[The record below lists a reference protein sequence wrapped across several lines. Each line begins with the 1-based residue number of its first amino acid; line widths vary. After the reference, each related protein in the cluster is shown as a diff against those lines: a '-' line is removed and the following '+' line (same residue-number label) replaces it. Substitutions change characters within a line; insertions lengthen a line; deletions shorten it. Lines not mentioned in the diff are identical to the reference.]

1 MDQLGSKVL
10 PSFIGTPLEGQLRL
24 KNIISN
30 TGWLFADRALR
41 MGVGLF
47 VGVWVARYLGP
58 EQFGLYSYAIAFVGM
73 FGVLAGL
80 GLESIVVRDIVRD
93 PTSREEVM
101 GTAFVL
107 KLAVGLLTF
116 LLAVATIAWIRPQ
129 DSITIGLVMIV
140 AGGVLFQAF
149 DTIDFWFQSQVQS
162 KYTVYARDAA
172 FLLVTGV
179 KIVLILEQAP
189 LIAFAWAMLAE
200 VVVGAIGLVAV
211 YWGTGHLL
219 KEWQVSIQRAKMLLS
234 DSWPLILSGLVIVV
248 YMRIDQVMLGEMKG
262 AEAVGIYSAAV
273 KLSEVWYFIPMAI
286 VSSVF
291 PSIIEAKKLSEKL
304 YYDRIQQLF
313 NLMSV
318 LAYIVA
324 IPMTVLSGW
333 LVVILY
339 GVEYGEA
346 GPVLAIHIWASLF
359 VFLGVARSPWT
370 TNEGLMKFTFASTG
384 IGAIVNVVLNY
395 LLIPRYGTIGAAV
408 ATLIAQ
414 MVAAYGSNA
423 FYGKTKVI
431 FATQTRAIFM
441 FDFFKK

>member
-1 MDQLGSKVL
+1 
-10 PSFIGTPLEGQLRL
+10 
-24 KNIISN
+24 
-30 TGWLFADRALR
+30 
-41 MGVGLF
+41 
-47 VGVWVARYLGP
+47 
-58 EQFGLYSYAIAFVGM
+58 
-73 FGVLAGL
+73 
-80 GLESIVVRDIVRD
+80 
-93 PTSREEVM
+93 M

-304 YYDRIQQLF
+304 YYDRITIIQSHVRACLYCCNSDDGF
-313 NLMSV
+313 VGLVGSHSLWSGVRRGRPCTRYPYMGFAICV
-318 LAYIVA
+318 LR
-324 IPMTVLSGW
+324 SGKESMDYERRLDEIHLCLDRNRCDCQCCFELPTYTAVW
-333 LVVILY
+333 DDRSSSCYAHSADGSCVRIECLLWKDESDICNTDTSDLY
-339 GVEYGEA
+339 V
-346 GPVLAIHIWASLF
+346 
-359 VFLGVARSPWT
+359 
-370 TNEGLMKFTFASTG
+370 
-384 IGAIVNVVLNY
+384 
-395 LLIPRYGTIGAAV
+395 
-408 ATLIAQ
+408 
-414 MVAAYGSNA
+414 
-423 FYGKTKVI
+423 
-431 FATQTRAIFM
+431 
-441 FDFFKK
+441 